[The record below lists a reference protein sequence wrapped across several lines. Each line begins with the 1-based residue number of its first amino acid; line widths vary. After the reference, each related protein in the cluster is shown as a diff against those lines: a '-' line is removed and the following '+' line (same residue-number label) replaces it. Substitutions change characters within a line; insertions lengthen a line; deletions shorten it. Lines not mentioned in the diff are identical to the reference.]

1 MLDKEA
7 FLPSHKY
14 MVDKARILHT
24 NGKIN
29 DPHLSFLSVT
39 LNYNTMCK
47 FRKCCYLLKT
57 PYTVA

>member
-29 DPHLSFLSVT
+29 VPHVSFLSIA
-39 LNYNTMCK
+39 LS
-47 FRKCCYLLKT
+47 
-57 PYTVA
+57 